1 MDHLLMRYRLTM
13 PGAQKT
19 FSRLAR
25 LLVNFARRYG
35 GSPASVDRPTA
46 IRTAFREYLDVQ
58 RQFMKTADACSRK
71 GWPDRGA
78 VLYHTWKCQELY
90 IHRQELR
97 FDHLLSQ
104 REFEEGVW
112 HSLSSVT
119 DRLDKGWSVNDER
132 GALGGNPA
140 YKVVTTEIPEMEHLR
155 ASMDR
160 DLIDEPLR
168 GLQRH
173 AEYRAARQAIYE
185 KVLELDKRLGKLFA

>member
-1 MDHLLMRYRLTM
+1 MAAVQQTL
-13 PGAQKT
+13 
-19 FSRLAR
+19 SRLAKR
-25 LLVNFARRYG
+25 VMNFARRNRDK
-35 GSPASVDRPTA
+35 PASLDRSAT
-46 IRTAFREYLDVQ
+46 IRIAFREYLDTQ
-58 RQFMKTADACSRK
+58 RHFMKTADTCSRK

-104 REFEEGVW
+104 GEFEQGAW

-119 DRLDKGWSVNDER
+119 DRLDKEWCENDER

-168 GLQRH
+168 ALQRH

-185 KVLELDKRLGKLFA
+185 KVHELNNRLGKLFA